1 MQFLGGTL
9 SMKNLKI
16 INEMLTEHQA
26 IAELFGT
33 ENPQKTISFKLFL
46 ALCLNL
52 LIAPTVYAAN
62 SGAVSR
68 GSSYAIGLLVIV
80 TVILAIYLL
89 FAMLQPQRF

>member
-1 MQFLGGTL
+1 
-9 SMKNLKI
+9 MKNLKI
-16 INEMLTEHQA
+16 INEMLTENQA
-26 IAELFGT
+26 MAKRPPLSIAELFGT
-33 ENPQKTISFKLFL
+33 ENPQKSISFKLFL